1 MRRTSRTS
9 RSPFPLRR
17 TPAAPRQQPPPS
29 GVWGLHPGAPNAATG
44 QREEHRS
51 AFLCGV
57 APRSSRPAG
66 ELQQPCRALQ
76 QPCRELSRTA
86 DGSSPGS
93 AVLPRSL
100 WDLPAFQV
108 KPPEPPGALSPF
120 PWPRAA
126 QLGYSGGCCA
136 AGLRWEQRVSPRVLR
151 SLSQLLRAAVHG
163 TERSSALCCAALCC
177 AALLCAHSCR
187 HSCSSS
193 ALFAGAEEQ
202 RNIALWGVSSAPPLP
217 RCCIPCSASAAELVG
232 SLFLHCSAL
241 FGAPWWELRTLCCPH
256 RR

>member
-1 MRRTSRTS
+1 MVKDLSQWRSPGAHSRRVGSLAAPRRAVSHVKVPSELREENTSVRRTSRTS
-9 RSPFPLRR
+9 RTPFPPRR

-57 APRSSRPAG
+57 APRSSRPAH

-136 AGLRWEQRVSPRVLR
+136 AGLRWERSRAEGFPAGSAFPFAAPQGCSARNRAELCAALRCSVLR
-151 SLSQLLRAAVHG
+151 
-163 TERSSALCCAALCC
+163 CAALCSQ
-177 AALLCAHSCR
+177 L
-187 HSCSSS
+187 
-193 ALFAGAEEQ
+193 
-202 RNIALWGVSSAPPLP
+202 
-217 RCCIPCSASAAELVG
+217 
-232 SLFLHCSAL
+232 
-241 FGAPWWELRTLCCPH
+241 
-256 RR
+256 